1 MRGASD
7 HAQAIAISQGA
18 PNKSDSQSASMC
30 SECLAPAT
38 SRRVCATCLQHF
50 YSFDSLDPRRGTREV
65 GANTMRNDEGAR

>member
-7 HAQAIAISQGA
+7 HAQAIATSQGA

-30 SECLAPAT
+30 SECLASAT

-50 YSFDSLDPRRGTREV
+50 YSFDSLDPRGELGGWCERYEKE
-65 GANTMRNDEGAR
+65 EGAR